1 VKRRKIASL
10 VIAATC
16 IAGLSACDRHAPDV
30 SISLAVRNNADGTT
44 TVTGLAADQDQAGTK
59 LLVVV
64 TVDDGDVALVATV
77 ASVAPT
83 HAAVT
88 SNAPGASSLTV
99 NERNDTAQ
107 NVTRAA
113 PRRNADR

>member
-1 VKRRKIASL
+1 MRPQRLEVEAT
-10 VIAATC
+10 VIPKSP
-16 IAGLSACDRHAPDV
+16 LDV
-30 SISLAVRNNADGTT
+30 LA
-44 TVTGLAADQDQAGTK
+44 QQI
-59 LLVVV
+59 
-64 TVDDGDVALVATV
+64 VATV

>member
-1 VKRRKIASL
+1 MV
-10 VIAATC
+10 
-16 IAGLSACDRHAPDV
+16 
-30 SISLAVRNNADGTT
+30 
-44 TVTGLAADQDQAGTK
+44 
-59 LLVVV
+59 VVV